1 MSAFD
6 FTVSG
11 GEVAI
16 KGFSIL
22 AQRATNLAPALN
34 SIGQY
39 MQLQTRSRFDTST
52 APGGAPWRPLAT
64 STVRAKQRSQTQ
76 KRKKGARR
84 LRKRTRANPSD
95 ILKDTFLLR
104 DTITYQAF
112 GGEVAI
118 GSPQQYAKFHQLGTN
133 RTPRREFLGVSSADK
148 AEIAAILAD
157 HLGRD

>member
-1 MSAFD
+1 MSAFY

-11 GEVAI
+11 SDEAI
-16 KGFSIL
+16 KRLSVL
-22 AQRATNLAPALN
+22 AQRAINLTPALN

-52 APGGAPWRPLAT
+52 APSGAPWRPLAA
-64 STVRAKQRSQTQ
+64 STVRAKQRSQTRKQ
-76 KRKKGARR
+76 KRGAKR

-104 DTITYQAF
+104 DTITYQVS

-118 GSPQQYAKFHQLGTN
+118 GSPQQYAKFHQLGGDII
-133 RTPRREFLGVSSADK
+133 PKREFLGVNAADRV
-148 AEIAAILAD
+148 EIAAILAE
-157 HLGRD
+157 HLGRG